1 MKKILSILA
10 MGVALALSSCA
21 GGPQRGGYTAPS
33 AAVVGQRI
41 NTASEKIT
49 VAKASTTKAQAHAAA
64 AKAQVAKIET
74 IVPKTSENAALI
86 LSLKQEI
93 DGLTDELLNTQ
104 IALQGAQDEL
114 TKATTVDIPNL
125 QRKIVDQTVL
135 LNQTIIEKNDLKTK
149 YDAAAKSYHKLKFW
163 IIGVAAAATV
173 FLIYSLFHF
182 AALTPPILYLTIAAP
197 IAVSTFLL
205 FYL

>member
-1 MKKILSILA
+1 MKKILSVLA
-10 MGVALALSSCA
+10 LGAALAFCSCA
-21 GGPQRGGYTAPS
+21 GPQRGNYSAPS
-33 AAVVGQRI
+33 AAVIGQRV
-41 NTASEKIT
+41 NTAGER
-49 VAKASTTKAQAHAAA
+49 VAAAQASTTKAQAHAKA
-64 AKAQVAKIET
+64 AKEKVAQIET
-74 IVPKTSENAALI
+74 VVPKTSENAQLI

-104 IALQGAQDEL
+104 VALQSAQDEL
-114 TKATTVDIPNL
+114 TKAKTVDIPKL
-125 QRKIVDQTVL
+125 QQEVNAQTEL
-135 LNQTIIEKNDLKTK
+135 LNKTIGEKNALQVK

-182 AALTPPILYLTIAAP
+182 AAFSPPILYLTLGAP